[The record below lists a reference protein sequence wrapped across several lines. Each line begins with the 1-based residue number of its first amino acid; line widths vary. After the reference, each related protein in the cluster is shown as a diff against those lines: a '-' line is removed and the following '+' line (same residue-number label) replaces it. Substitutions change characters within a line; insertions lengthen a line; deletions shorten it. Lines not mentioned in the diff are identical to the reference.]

1 MTVQKFI
8 TYNPIDITG
17 KKLDLSYELKLKVSE
32 TSGNYLL
39 HRDLLRH
46 FNSQKQ
52 GTVST
57 KTRSEVRG
65 GGRKPWRQKGTGRA
79 RAGSNR
85 SPLWTGGG
93 TVFGPQPRRYTF
105 KVNRK
110 ERRAALR
117 SALSA
122 HAERG
127 TIAVLDTAPFDE
139 PSTHQAHELIA
150 DWSGGGSVLVVLDEA
165 QARVGLSF
173 RNLRG
178 VVVLPAGDVGV
189 VDVVGAASLLISEDA
204 LEQLTRRANGEKAAD
219 TDEPA
224 EEDA

>member
-1 MTVQKFI
+1 MAQITLKTPKGTDAGSVELDDTVFGVQPNVPLMHQVV
-8 TYNPIDITG
+8 TAQ
-17 KKLDLSYELKLKVSE
+17 LA
-32 TSGNYLL
+32 
-39 HRDLLRH
+39 RRRA
-46 FNSQKQ
+46 
-52 GTVST
+52 GTQST

-65 GGRKPWRQKGTGRA
+65 DGAKPYRQKGTGRA
-79 RAGSNR
+79 RAGSSR
-85 SPLWTGGG
+85 SPIWAGGG
-93 TVFGPQPRRYTF
+93 TVFGTQPRRYTF

>member
-1 MTVQKFI
+1 MPDAPVLGASAKVA
-8 TYNPIDITG
+8 
-17 KKLDLSYELKLKVSE
+17 LDPATFEVRFNGPLVHESVRAEL
-32 TSGNYLL
+32 NA
-39 HRDLLRH
+39 RRR
-46 FNSQKQ
+46 
-52 GTVST
+52 GTAAT
-57 KTRSEVRG
+57 KTRGNVRG
-65 GGRKPWRQKGTGRA
+65 GGAKPYRQKGTGRA
-79 RAGSNR
+79 RAGSSR
-85 SPLWTGGG
+85 SPIWAGGG